1 MIKEYVDAIGTLK
14 IQLYNEFGNLIL
26 EKDLKNLVV
35 ATGKNWIVS
44 RMGGNTS
51 NIMTHMGLGT
61 GTALPAQGDIG
72 LGSPLSR
79 IALQSSNI
87 TDNTI
92 SYVATFGPGVNT
104 GAVTEA
110 GIFNAASGGTMLN
123 RTTFD
128 VVNKS
133 AADTIIITWNVTV
146 TIS

>member
-1 MIKEYVDAIGTLK
+1 MIKEYIDTIGTLK

-35 ATGKNWIVS
+35 TTGKNWIVS
-44 RMGGNTS
+44 RLGS
-51 NIMTHMGLGT
+51 NVSDVMSHMGLGS
-61 GTALPAQGDIG
+61 GTAIPVPEDIN
-72 LGSPLSR
+72 LISSMTR
-79 IALQSSNI
+79 IALQSSII

-92 SYVATFGPGVNT
+92 SYVGTFGPGINT

-110 GIFNAASGGTMLN
+110 GIFNAETGGTMLN

-133 AADTIIITWNVTV
+133 AADTIIVTWNVTI
-146 TIS
+146 T